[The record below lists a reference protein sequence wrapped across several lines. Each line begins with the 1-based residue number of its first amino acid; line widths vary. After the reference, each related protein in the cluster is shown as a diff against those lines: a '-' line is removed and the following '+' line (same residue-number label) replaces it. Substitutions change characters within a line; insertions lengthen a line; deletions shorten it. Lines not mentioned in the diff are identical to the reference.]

1 MWFFSGFEKDK
12 WNEFIG
18 NLEDYFRKTIEW
30 MSILVIVTIMFI
42 KFCQQLKKTVDRTGL
57 EPVTSA
63 LSKQRSKPTELTIQ
77 EAKCIFFLNSIESNQ
92 PFLVRIVS
100 KLAFFALLFI
110 VDFLYPKSII
120 FISSFGI
127 SLFVKIN
134 IRKAMLMVTLLFNST
149 IIYA

>member
-1 MWFFSGFEKDK
+1 
-12 WNEFIG
+12 
-18 NLEDYFRKTIEW
+18 

-77 EAKCIFFLNSIESNQ
+77 EDKCIFFLNSIESNQ